1 MDKLRSAVKAILP
14 SRARSFLRGA
24 YYKVL
29 PRRIRVFFRE
39 SYRDF
44 VFRRA
49 MKQFLKDPIAHA
61 HPGSAILLDLIYGW
75 GNEAWSALDE
85 YLADCINHAMASSG
99 PILECG
105 SGLSTILIGAIAKK
119 QGQSHFALEH
129 NSEWAIKVKKY
140 LNRYKIDSVVQCT
153 KPLKDYGDFCWY
165 DVPLESMP
173 DSFSLVV
180 CDGPPGSTKGGR
192 YGLAPIMRERLKPGS
207 IILLD
212 DAEREQEL
220 AIAKLWEVE
229 LDAHLDLL
237 ATDKPYIKMTMT
249 NRRQHQRQRRPVE
262 QAKLYQ
268 KRL

>member
-1 MDKLRSAVKAILP
+1 MNKLRSIVKSVLP
-14 SRARSFLRGA
+14 PRVRSFLRGV
-24 YYKVL
+24 YYNNVL
-29 PRRIRVFFRE
+29 FYRIRVFFRDIKR
-39 SYRDF
+39 YF

-49 MKQFLKDPIAHA
+49 MKQFLEDPSACAHT
-61 HPGSAILLDLIYGW
+61 GNTVLLDLIYGW

-85 YLADCINHAMASSG
+85 YLAGCINHAMDSTG

-119 QGQSHFALEH
+119 QGQSHFVLEH

-192 YGLAPIMRERLKPGS
+192 YGLAPIMRKRLKPGCV
-207 IILLD
+207 ILLD
-212 DAEREQEL
+212 DAGREQEL

-229 LDAHLDLL
+229 LDAPIDLL
-237 ATDKPYIKMTMT
+237 ATSKPYIKMTVS
-249 NRRQHQRQRRPVE
+249 NRRRQQRP
-262 QAKLYQ
+262 A
-268 KRL
+268 